1 MSHNATLHSSVL
13 MASSSAAASSAFVT
27 TVSPSISSSI
37 TTINTPYQS
46 PTRPPT
52 SMTSSATTATSAT
65 TSKPNAPSVSL
76 ASDDNS
82 ICRHAGV
89 KKAFYTEMGDAY
101 CRSRD
106 GNGILCFGYT

>member
-13 MASSSAAASSAFVT
+13 MASSSAAASS
-27 TVSPSISSSI
+27 SSAI
-37 TTINTPYQS
+37 TTINTSYQS
-46 PTRPPT
+46 PTTTPT
-52 SMTSSATTATSAT
+52 SMTSSATTATAT

-89 KKAFYTEMGDAY
+89 KKPFYTEMGDAY
-101 CRSRD
+101 CRLRD
-106 GNGILCFGYT
+106 GNGILCFGLT